1 MPDHFQGASSPIGG
15 TASLAVFSYHADKG
29 STMKLATS
37 EQGSSLI
44 EMALILPLMLL
55 IVFSLIDYAFFIQK
69 AIMVQDAAS
78 AAAQYGT
85 IPGNT
90 TNTASMIQ
98 IANFDVTGS
107 LNGAS
112 GFTANATSFYTCSPG
127 GTQVVATATCPT
139 GAPYHYV
146 QVTTSLTANNFLP
159 YPGTPLTQTIK
170 GSATYRV
177 EVTP

>member
-1 MPDHFQGASSPIGG
+1 
-15 TASLAVFSYHADKG
+15 
-29 STMKLATS
+29 MKLATS

-90 TNTASMIQ
+90 NSTATMIQ
-98 IANFDVTGS
+98 IANYDVTGS
-107 LNGAS
+107 LSPPANS

-127 GTQVVATATCPT
+127 GSHVVATATCPT

-146 QVTTSLTANNFLP
+146 QVTTSLSANNLFP
-159 YPGTPLTQTIK
+159 FPGTPLNQTIN